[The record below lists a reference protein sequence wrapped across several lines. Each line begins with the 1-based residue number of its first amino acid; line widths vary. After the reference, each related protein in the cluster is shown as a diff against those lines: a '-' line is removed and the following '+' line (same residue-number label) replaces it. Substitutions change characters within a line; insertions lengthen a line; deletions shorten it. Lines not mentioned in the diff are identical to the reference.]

1 MKKNML
7 KRSLALAMSSA
18 MVMGALAGCSDAST
32 QQEQT
37 DGTQQSGTTDDK
49 KTDTSS
55 SSGGGDTASVEGAGI
70 DSWQPFA
77 DNVKLQIPVYD
88 RGGEVDVTNNYWT
101 QWVQTNF
108 GDKYN
113 ITVEFVAI
121 PRGDVLNAYAN
132 LANAQDLPT
141 ILMEYDFPKQA
152 QWADDGYLQELDLE
166 KLKTVAPNYYA
177 MMEEQGN
184 LDYTDL
190 NDTTY
195 FALAERPY
203 SQNTYNYVTF
213 YRQDWLDQ
221 LGLEYPTTWE
231 DTLKVY
237 AAIKEAGLAEYPAGG
252 TKISGAGVDQNYGYR
267 SNPQDEYE
275 WATTGDYAI
284 PALSTEA
291 QKNLLKR
298 RNELY
303 NLGYFNPD
311 FTQREAADGEADFIA
326 GNAFTYSAY
335 IAPSISVLDSF
346 YETNPDA
353 HLSIAVC
360 PGLIEDTG
368 SDGISTT
375 NAYRPNNNFGMMIGF
390 SALASDDEITAAMM
404 YMEWMLV
411 GEVDGTSAL
420 FTMQYGIEGE
430 TFEYDENGYPVI
442 TNNTEGEYAMANNNK
457 DYWCVAVESKTLG
470 TIEDDIKLNMPV
482 NYPDSDEWYQQILDN
497 YKGME
502 SMVDSGVIQPDCNF
516 AVTLTSVTDN
526 QEALLGLYEEFASKL
541 TVASEDEFDTL
552 YEQFKQEYLDAGYQ
566 AIIDERGQAYNDG
579 MTSKMK

>member
-1 MKKNML
+1 MKKKML
-7 KRSLALAMSSA
+7 NRSLAIAMSSA
-18 MVMGALAGCSDAST
+18 MVMGALVGCSSST
-32 QQEQT
+32 GE
-37 DGTQQSGTTDDK
+37 SGT
-49 KTDTSS
+49 DTQTSQDTTQKEADNS
-55 SSGGGDTASVEGAGI
+55 ATVTESGEQAAEGTGI

-77 DNVKLQIPVYD
+77 DNVTIQIPVYD

-113 ITVEFVAI
+113 ITVEYVAI

-166 KLKTVAPNYYA
+166 KFKTVAPNYYA

-184 LDYTDL
+184 LDYTNL

-221 LGLEYPTTWE
+221 IGMEYPTTWD

-237 AAIKEAGLAEYPAGG
+237 EAIKEAGLSEYPAGG

-267 SNPQDEYE
+267 KNPQDEYE

-311 FTQREAADGEADFIA
+311 FTQREATDGEADFIA

-368 SDGISTT
+368 SSPIAVPLIVIEPVVGVSSPQRSFISVVFPLPFGPSSPMT
-375 NAYRPNNNFGMMIGF
+375 RPFPITRL
-390 SALASDDEITAAMM
+390 SA
-404 YMEWMLV
+404 
-411 GEVDGTSAL
+411 
-420 FTMQYGIEGE
+420 FT
-430 TFEYDENGYPVI
+430 
-442 TNNTEGEYAMANNNK
+442 
-457 DYWCVAVESKTLG
+457 
-470 TIEDDIKLNMPV
+470 
-482 NYPDSDEWYQQILDN
+482 
-497 YKGME
+497 
-502 SMVDSGVIQPDCNF
+502 
-516 AVTLTSVTDN
+516 
-526 QEALLGLYEEFASKL
+526 ALL
-541 TVASEDEFDTL
+541 VP
-552 YEQFKQEYLDAGYQ
+552 
-566 AIIDERGQAYNDG
+566 
-579 MTSKMK
+579 